1 MKHVSI
7 KDAKNR
13 FPALAREAETGER
26 IVITRNG
33 KPIAELG
40 PHRKSGGIDWEAM
53 RRWKKERGLPQIVAV
68 MSDDFDDPLPEDFL
82 LRPLP

>member
-13 FPALAREAETGER
+13 FPALAREAEEGER

-40 PHRKSGGIDWEAM
+40 PHKKSGGIDWEAM
-53 RRWKKERGLPQIVAV
+53 RRWKKERGLPEIVAV
-68 MSDDFDDPLPEDFL
+68 MSEDFDDPLPEDFL